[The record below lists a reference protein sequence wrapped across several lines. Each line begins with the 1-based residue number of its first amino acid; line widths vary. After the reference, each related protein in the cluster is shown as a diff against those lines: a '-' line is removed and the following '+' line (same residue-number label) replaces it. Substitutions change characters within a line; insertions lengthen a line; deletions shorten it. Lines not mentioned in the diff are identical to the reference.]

1 MDPVFAIQR
10 EEIGGFNE
18 EISRPRCP
26 TADSLAVEHAACH
39 QPSGAFDQKHYRE
52 EESRI
57 RESEGGRK
65 RVIYRAK
72 EYRIQ
77 MCNKTR

>member
-1 MDPVFAIQR
+1 MPSAI
-10 EEIGGFNE
+10 
-18 EISRPRCP
+18 
-26 TADSLAVEHAACH
+26 
-39 QPSGAFDQKHYRE
+39 GAFDQKHYRE

-57 RESEGGRK
+57 RENGGRK